1 MSEPQSINKN
11 PRVLIVDDD
20 EMIPSALIH
29 FSKHFGVEMEIVH
42 ASDVGEAVDR
52 LNERCFDAAVLDVRL
67 PGVTG
72 ISLGALVR
80 EYDVNLPLAYLT
92 NLDTEAVR
100 VEAAAQGAIFLQKLR
115 WFSEPSETHILLKII
130 RELANRNPCLDG
142 EAARIDNHGFAR
154 QLKATPIELPG
165 VLKTLLS
172 YSRSMAAAA

>member
-1 MSEPQSINKN
+1 MDVKNINKT

-20 EMIPSALIH
+20 EMIPFALIH
-29 FSKHFGVEMEIVH
+29 FSKLFEVELEIVH
-42 ASDVGEAVDR
+42 AGDIGEAVDR
-52 LNERCFDAAVLDVRL
+52 LNEKCFDAAVLDVRL

-115 WFSEPSETHILLKII
+115 WFGEPDQTHVLLKII
-130 RELANRNPCLDG
+130 RELAKRNPCLNG
-142 EAARIDNHGFAR
+142 EGRLDNHGFPR
-154 QLKATPIELPG
+154 LLKATPIELPG
-165 VLKTLLS
+165 VLKTLLG

>member
-1 MSEPQSINKN
+1 MADPLKI

-20 EMIPSALIH
+20 EMIPHSLCH
-29 FSKHFGVEMEIVH
+29 FSDHFGIPMEIVH

-52 LNERCFDAAVLDVRL
+52 LNEKCFDAAVLDVRL

-100 VEAAAQGAIFLQKLR
+100 IEAAAQGAIFLQKLR
-115 WFSEPSETHILLKII
+115 WFSNADETHILLKII

-142 EAARIDNHGFAR
+142 SLRLDNHGFAR
-154 QLKATPIELPG
+154 HLKATPIELPE
-165 VLKTLLS
+165 VLKTLLG
-172 YSRSMAAAA
+172 YSRALAAAA